1 MLWVKNLT
9 KHHKQL
15 LYMHEKSVVP
25 LIDPELSILLIMYA
39 VSADAVC
46 QTAVRCKGKEGEKGS
61 L

>member
-1 MLWVKNLT
+1 MLWVKTLT

-39 VSADAVC
+39 VSADPVC

>member
-1 MLWVKNLT
+1 
-9 KHHKQL
+9 
-15 LYMHEKSVVP
+15 MHEKSVVP

-39 VSADAVC
+39 VSADPVC